1 MKQNGTNPVLHFIAH
16 LKFPDRTWQEH
27 LNLSTVVALKLIIFY
42 TRNIFVFIDNKIK
55 SENSKQ

>member
-27 LNLSTVVALKLIIFY
+27 LNLSTRFALNLIIFY
-42 TRNIFVFIDNKIK
+42 TRGIVVFIGNKK
-55 SENSKQ
+55 KQKI